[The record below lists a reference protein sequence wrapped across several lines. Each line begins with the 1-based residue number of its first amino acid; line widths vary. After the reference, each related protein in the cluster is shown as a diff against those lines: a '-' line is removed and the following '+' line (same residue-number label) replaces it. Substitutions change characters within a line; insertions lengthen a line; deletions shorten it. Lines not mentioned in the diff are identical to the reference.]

1 MAKIE
6 KNRKSCK
13 DVYKSFLV
21 EDAYFD
27 GDYEIPVLK
36 GINNVNPKNLILYSD
51 RNKNPNKEAWVCFYE
66 DDYKINSF
74 WNAPRKCLNILSKYG
89 GVITPDYSLYRDMPL
104 SMQIW
109 NIFRSR
115 ALGSYLQ
122 SNGIK
127 VVPNVRFS
135 DERTYDIACAEIKKN
150 STIALSTHGLMKIK
164 KEKEIFKKGL
174 DYVIRKLTPKTLIIY
189 GTTPYDVF
197 EKYKLQ
203 GIEIL
208 SYESKISKI
217 HKMEAN

>member
-1 MAKIE
+1 MGSKICM
-6 KNRKSCK
+6 KN
-13 DVYKSFLV
+13 
-21 EDAYFD
+21 
-27 GDYEIPVLK
+27 G
-36 GINNVNPKNLILYSD
+36 NN
-51 RNKNPNKEAWVCFYE
+51 R
-66 DDYKINSF
+66 
-74 WNAPRKCLNILSKYG
+74 
-89 GVITPDYSLYRDMPL
+89 PDYSLYRDMPL

-115 ALGSYLQ
+115 ALGYYLQ

-135 DERTYDIACAEIKKN
+135 DERTYDIACAGVKKN
-150 STIALSTHGLMKIK
+150 STIALSTYGLMKIK

-189 GTTPYDVF
+189 GTTPYDIF
-197 EKYKLQ
+197 GKYKLQ

-217 HKMEAN
+217 HKMEVN